1 MPAGRGYDRD
11 VPPIASIL
19 GFLGAALVIFVIP
32 GPSVL
37 FLIGRSLAL
46 GTRGGILSDVGNA
59 LGIVPQVLAV
69 AFGIG
74 FLVQQSVIVLTAIKI
89 AGGLYLV
96 YLGIQAIRHRGARMA
111 DDETPAPRS
120 PWRLIGQGFLV
131 GVSNPKA
138 VVLYTAILPQFID
151 ARHGAIPQMLILG
164 GMGVVLGFL
173 SDGVWVVVAGTARQ
187 WFARSPRRIAR
198 TGLVGGV
205 LMIGLGGTLVVSG
218 IPGVRL

>member
-1 MPAGRGYDRD
+1 MP
-11 VPPIASIL
+11 PLASVL
-19 GFLGAALVIFVIP
+19 GFLGAALIIFVIP

-37 FLIGRSLAL
+37 FVVGRSLAL

-74 FLVQQSVIVLTAIKI
+74 FLVQQSVVLLTVIKI

-96 YLGIQAIRHRGARMA
+96 YLGIQAIRHRNARIA
-111 DDETPAPRS
+111 DDDTPAVWS

-131 GVSNPKA
+131 GITNPKA
-138 VVLYTAILPQFID
+138 IVLYSAVLPQFLD
-151 ARHGAIPQMLILG
+151 ARQPAIPQLLILG

-173 SDGVWVVVAGTARQ
+173 SDSVWAIVAGTARQ
-187 WFARSPRRIAR
+187 WFARSPHRIAR
-198 TGLVGGV
+198 TSLVGGV
-205 LMIGLGGTLVVSG
+205 LMIGLGGTLAASG
-218 IPGVRL
+218 VPGIRV